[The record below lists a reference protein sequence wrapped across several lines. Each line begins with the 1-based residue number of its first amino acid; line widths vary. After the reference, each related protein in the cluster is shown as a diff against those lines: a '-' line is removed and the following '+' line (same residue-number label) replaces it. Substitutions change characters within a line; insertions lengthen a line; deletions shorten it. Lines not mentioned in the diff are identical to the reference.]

1 MNKQKGNPGN
11 LNEGLSGR
19 LIRRALLNDA
29 RLSVSA
35 LGERDG
41 QVLVTGSNNGAVV
54 IVDFGQC
61 GSPSPESIN
70 DSPSRGVKRL
80 SLTQDLL
87 GGVGEEELLLR
98 VYRILGV
105 PLLSAW
111 SLKMNRSKGRVA

>member
-1 MNKQKGNPGN
+1 MNKKKGNSGN
-11 LNEGLSGR
+11 FNEALSGR

-41 QVLVTGSNNGAVV
+41 QVLVTGSNKGAVV

-61 GSPSPESIN
+61 GSRSPESSN
-70 DSPSRGVKRL
+70 DSASRGVKRL

-105 PLLSAW
+105 PLLSPW